1 MKNGMLSRHR
11 WIKRILI
18 GMLCVTVFT
27 VGWFAVVRF
36 ISPWTVIQTFTL
48 KSEISNSAS
57 SESFSQLRVGCYNIA
72 HGRGGRLR
80 TSNWNGGS
88 NNKKKI
94 RIKEIAQLLRDQ
106 QLDIVVLNEVDFS
119 SFWNGHIN
127 QAEFIAKEA
136 GYPYRVEQRNV
147 DVAIPFV
154 SLRFGNAILS
164 KYPISNAVFLDF
176 PHPSA
181 FEEVMYGGLKKGVAA
196 TVTLP
201 DGSQIQVVAVHL
213 SLEGEAFRV
222 SSVRK
227 ILQLQQQSALPMVAM
242 GDFNSTAA
250 DLPYYHTA
258 PDGQNCIDTLLANP
272 QLTTILPKQPANP
285 KDFTFPSESP
295 IKAIDWIFISPD
307 WQMKEKTVIS
317 TDLSD
322 HLPVTAV
329 LTKAIKG
336 VR

>member
-1 MKNGMLSRHR
+1 MKQGILSRHR
-11 WIKRILI
+11 RIKRILV
-18 GMLCVTVFT
+18 GMLCLAVFMAVWFT
-27 VGWFAVVRF
+27 VVRV
-36 ISPWTVIQTFTL
+36 ISPWTVVQTFIL
-48 KSEISNSAS
+48 QSEVKDLPA
-57 SESFSQLRVGCYNIA
+57 SESFPQLRVGCYNIA

-80 TSNWNGGS
+80 TANWNGGS
-88 NNKKKI
+88 NNKKKT

-147 DVAIPFV
+147 DIAIPFA
-154 SLRFGNAILS
+154 SLRFGNSILS
-164 KYPISNAVFLDF
+164 RYPISKTVFLDF

-181 FEEVMYGGLKKGVAA
+181 FEEIMYGGLKKGVAA
-196 TVTLP
+196 TIALP
-201 DGSQIQVVAVHL
+201 DTSQIQVVAVHL
-213 SLEGEAFRV
+213 SLEGEEYRV
-222 SSVRK
+222 ASVRQ
-227 ILQLQQQSALPMVAM
+227 ILELQQQSGLPMIAM

-250 DLPYYHTA
+250 DLPHHHTD
-258 PDGQNCIDTLLANP
+258 PDGLNCIDTLLATP
-272 QLTTILPKQPANP
+272 QLTTLLPQQLANP

-295 IKAIDWIFISPD
+295 IKVIDWVFISSD

-329 LTKAIKG
+329 LTKTSA
-336 VR
+336 R